1 MMTQETHPIVDIT
14 FADLDAMLHRALRNT
29 LVLGV
34 VGALAVWIGAG
45 WRSAAMLLVGA
56 LISAA
61 SIWEWQRLVRLI
73 NARLEKQRTPASTPV
88 VVLFFVL
95 RLTVFAGVIYGSL
108 KCFQGSVAA
117 LLFGLGLAV
126 LAIGWE
132 AIRLMRD

>member
-1 MMTQETHPIVDIT
+1 MSQETHPIVDLT
-14 FADLDAMLHRALRNT
+14 QADLDAMLNRALRNT
-29 LVLGV
+29 LILGLISALV
-34 VGALAVWIGAG
+34 VSIGAG
-45 WRSAAMLLVGA
+45 WRSGAMLATGT

-61 SIWEWQRLVRLI
+61 SIWEWQRLIRVM
-73 NARLEKQRTPASTPV
+73 NARMDKQKTPASAPV

>member
-1 MMTQETHPIVDIT
+1 MSQETHPVVDLT
-14 FADLDAMLHRALRNT
+14 QADLDAMLNRALRNT
-29 LVLGV
+29 LILGLISALV
-34 VGALAVWIGAG
+34 VSIGAG
-45 WRSAAMLLVGA
+45 WRSGAMLATGT

-61 SIWEWQRLVRLI
+61 SILEWQRLIRVM
-73 NARLEKQRTPASTPV
+73 NARMDKQKTPASAPV